1 MELLIFFLCVIDFK
15 TFWFIRSF
23 PLIFWLYIYIYIY
36 IYIYS
41 KSGLARQA
49 SLAIPRVLQMILI
62 SKSGLARQASLAI
75 PDLLI
80 FFS

>member
-23 PLIFWLYIYIYIY
+23 PLIFWLYIY